1 MKRVSD
7 DFWKV
12 ERTPVVSIES
22 LLNVI
27 EKTLSECDVFFV
39 TESPLFDR
47 RRHVF
52 HFDIKLFFLGG
63 RFYGR
68 LKISGPD
75 EGFLVSWL
83 PQGVRREEMTERT
96 KCGLRNSFSSGYF
109 GSLQPWAEL
118 GDRLTAYIELIYKG
132 TDDNGPCAEK
142 S

>member
-22 LLNVI
+22 LLDVI
-27 EKTLSECDVFFV
+27 EKTLSERDISFAV
-39 TESPLFDR
+39 THAGIDQNGFYFKIRLLFPN
-47 RRHVF
+47 
-52 HFDIKLFFLGG
+52 G
-63 RFYGR
+63 RSYGR
-68 LKISGPD
+68 LEISGPD

-83 PQGVRREEMTERT
+83 PQGVRREEMMERT
-96 KCGLRNSFSSGYF
+96 KCGLRNSFSSVYF

-118 GDRLTAYIELIYKG
+118 EDRLTAYIELIYMG